1 MKSGM
6 CGSVGACVIAVLMM
20 ATPVSPTFAQPIAP
34 IPGPGLLA
42 DARAAFERLDEET
55 RLAIQEALIWTG
67 DYVGAIDGA
76 FGPRTFDAIV
86 SHQRRERLPPDGVL
100 LAADIDELLAIAA
113 GERDAVGFAL
123 VDDPRTG
130 VRIGI
135 PLALMERRAD
145 PTHGGARWQTPDERV
160 TLDTRIFAPG
170 EADLAGLFER
180 LTGPSSGRQVTYQL
194 LRETFLVV
202 SGETAGGKFYIRYE
216 LGEAGIRG
224 FTLGYDR
231 ALAND
236 FDRLVLAIAGS
247 FDAYPASSPALAPSL
262 VGSPLAASAPAP
274 YGTGLAIGPD
284 TILTS
289 ADLDTCRNLRAADQP
304 VTARRRAEGALLLTV
319 SHGREAPPVLAVTTS
334 PPDERVVVL
343 AFQGGL
349 DGIGL
354 RAIPGTIRDATVS
367 APLQPGAAGA
377 AVFAR
382 SGALVGLVGDLASSP
397 GQIAGIAP
405 PADYSMVTAADFS
418 AFVTAGEARRVE
430 SYSAGGLAAAYAA
443 AAIPIFCDD

>member
-1 MKSGM
+1 MKSAM

-20 ATPVSPTFAQPIAP
+20 AAPVSPTFAQPIAP

-42 DARAAFERLDEET
+42 DARAAFERLDQET

-76 FGPRTFDAIV
+76 FGPRTFDAIA

-100 LAADIDELLAIAA
+100 LAEDIDELLAIAA
-113 GERDAVGFAL
+113 DERDAVGFAR

-145 PTHGGARWQTPDERV
+145 PSHGGARWQTPDERV

-202 SGETAGGKFYIRYE
+202 SGETAGGKFYIRHE
-216 LGEAGIRG
+216 LGETGIRG
-224 FTLGYDR
+224 FTLGYDK
-231 ALAND
+231 ALASE

-247 FDAYPASSPALAPSL
+247 FDAYPAGSPGPAPSL
-262 VGSPLAASAPAP
+262 SGAALAASAPAP
-274 YGTGLAIGPD
+274 YGTGLVIGPD

-289 ADLDTCRNLRAADQP
+289 AHLDTCRNFRAADQP

-319 SHGREAPPVLAVTTS
+319 SHGREPPPALHVKAS

-349 DGIGL
+349 EGIAL
-354 RAIPGTIRDATVS
+354 RAIPGTMRDATVS
-367 APLQPGAAGA
+367 AALQPGAAGA

-382 SGALVGLVGDLASSP
+382 TGALVGLVGDLSSSP

-405 PADYSMVTAADFS
+405 PADYSMVTAAALS
-418 AFVTAGEARRVE
+418 EFVSIGAGAGEGP
-430 SYSAGGLAAAYAA
+430 YSAGALTTAFAGAVVPLTCA
-443 AAIPIFCDD
+443 D